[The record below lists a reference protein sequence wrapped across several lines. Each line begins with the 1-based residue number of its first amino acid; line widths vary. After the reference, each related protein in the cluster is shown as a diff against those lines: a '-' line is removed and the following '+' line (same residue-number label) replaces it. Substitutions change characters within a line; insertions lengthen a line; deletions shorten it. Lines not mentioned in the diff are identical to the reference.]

1 MVNRPRLYDA
11 HGKPLGKAELL
22 REQARPSLVGVRQAW
37 VLEAVAAGLGP
48 RRLQAALESA
58 DRGETLEF
66 LTLAAELEE
75 RDVRY
80 GTALGVR
87 KRAALGVQPV
97 VEAASDSAADRE
109 LADEVRELARAPQ
122 FRRLCAA
129 CLDGLGKGWSAV
141 EIDWDLSGSRWQPRG
156 YLWRDPRWFR
166 WSREDPLE
174 LRLLDEAAPLQ
185 GLPLAPGRWVLH
197 CPPLREGIPARGG
210 LARIACAAF
219 LLRSY
224 ALRDW
229 MAFLDVFGIPVR
241 IGKYDAS
248 ASADDRRVLRRAVA
262 EIASGAAATIPDS
275 MQVELVEAARGS
287 ATDAFERLCRWLDQ
301 QTAEAVLGQAA
312 TTEGTPGRLGSDGA
326 QADVRHDIL
335 VGDCA
340 DLADTINR
348 DLVAVYVALN
358 HGPRD
363 PRELP
368 RIVLRPP
375 DPEDVD
381 SLSRSLRMLVPLGL
395 RVEAAAVRKRL
406 RLPDPPDGA
415 EVLEAPP
422 ARQLPGSGSLA
433 LAARGSEGRGAS
445 LLEELEE
452 SALGGWQRV
461 MDPLLAP
468 LRELAARS
476 VTLEEF
482 EAGLAA
488 ALAGMDDGPLRAAL
502 AAAAFAAR
510 GLGDDRDAA

>member
-1 MVNRPRLYDA
+1 M
-11 HGKPLGKAELL
+11 
-22 REQARPSLVGVRQAW
+22 
-37 VLEAVAAGLGP
+37 
-48 RRLQAALESA
+48 
-58 DRGETLEF
+58 
-66 LTLAAELEE
+66 
-75 RDVRY
+75 
-80 GTALGVR
+80 
-87 KRAALGVQPV
+87 
-97 VEAASDSAADRE
+97 
-109 LADEVRELARAPQ
+109 
-122 FRRLCAA
+122 
-129 CLDGLGKGWSAV
+129 
-141 EIDWDLSGSRWQPRG
+141 
-156 YLWRDPRWFR
+156 
-166 WSREDPLE
+166 
-174 LRLLDEAAPLQ
+174 
-185 GLPLAPGRWVLH
+185 
-197 CPPLREGIPARGG
+197 
-210 LARIACAAF
+210 
-219 LLRSY
+219 
-224 ALRDW
+224 
-229 MAFLDVFGIPVR
+229 
-241 IGKYDAS
+241 
-248 ASADDRRVLRRAVA
+248 
-262 EIASGAAATIPDS
+262 
-275 MQVELVEAARGS
+275 
-287 ATDAFERLCRWLDQ
+287 
-301 QTAEAVLGQAA
+301 LGQAA

-381 SLSRSLRMLVPLGL
+381 SLSRSLRALVPLGL

-406 RLPDPPDGA
+406 RLPDPPEGA

-422 ARQLPGSGSLA
+422 ARQSAGSGALA
-433 LAARGSEGRGAS
+433 LAARGTEGRAAS

-468 LRELAARS
+468 LRELVERS
-476 VTLEEF
+476 STPEEF

-510 GLGDDRDAA
+510 GLGDGRDAA